1 MTQAIKAAGVDLIG
15 WLLERSGPIT
25 PENDSDWYYGS
36 VNAIAGNKG
45 AIYEVIDTLTQD
57 VGVKDIFSNR
67 PATVT

>member
-1 MTQAIKAAGVDLIG
+1 MFGLTDRVVHFQPCCMTSVD
-15 WLLERSGPIT
+15 WA
-25 PENDSDWYYGS
+25 GS